1 MEDVAAIDW
10 NQVVGKEAR
19 GARDDGD
26 FGEMQEA
33 GRHYVV
39 TQRGILEKEKF
50 YIPKYLVYGFDGHTL
65 WFNIT
70 GPAWAVQTRLAAG
83 LRRIL
88 SLQVAKRAGRHRRQ
102 GPARR
107 QETKRRSSLRL
118 I

>member
-26 FGEMQEA
+26 FGEMLEA

-70 GPAWAVQTRLAAG
+70 EDQLEQFKRELPPAYEEYAPYKSQSAPADIEDRVPRVDNRQKDAA
-83 LRRIL
+83 L
-88 SLQVAKRAGRHRRQ
+88 
-102 GPARR
+102 
-107 QETKRRSSLRL
+107 
-118 I
+118 